1 MGWGQCSTASITS
14 SWPGTRSIC
23 ATAIGL
29 RLKHRARVLE
39 VNRTLFGVLDELEL
53 AVDRKRLYGVYPAT
67 VTDIKDPDSQGRV
80 KIKLPW
86 SPDNGGSG
94 YEVCAR
100 LAVFT
105 AGNNLGSSVIP

>member
-53 AVDRKRLYGVYPAT
+53 AVDRQRLYGVYPAT

-80 KIKLPW
+80 KIKLTW
-86 SPDNGGSG
+86 SPDNGGRGYDVLSG
-94 YEVCAR
+94 LDEII
-100 LAVFT
+100 T
-105 AGNNLGSSVIP
+105 GSNRGS